1 MSLWLQKS
9 HTGLHATYVS
19 PAQLERLCCAR
30 DGNARLQSL
39 VEAMVEAGSLRD
51 GRQKT
56 VKLYSVLLFCRKR
69 ENLLKVGVSVSR
81 KNSNHTDLWNPKNVR
96 GR

>member
-1 MSLWLQKS
+1 
-9 HTGLHATYVS
+9 
-19 PAQLERLCCAR
+19 
-30 DGNARLQSL
+30 
-39 VEAMVEAGSLRD
+39 MVEAGSLRD